1 MTKYSLENGLHGVSA
16 CLAENPD
23 RIKNLFGDQQYNEKG
38 IYKLMMRYKGEI
50 QEVIIDDYVPVN

>member
-1 MTKYSLENGLHGVSA
+1 MTNYSLENGLQGVSA